1 MRSALR
7 SATAAAALAAMLVAG
22 PAAGATPPVTVVAVL
37 PLSPVDTGMPYA
49 VLPVANQLDEM
60 TARLRQPFTKTP
72 NTTVVPLAA
81 VERALRSAGFYQ
93 ASALRAC
100 ATPEC
105 GQRIG
110 KLVGATRV
118 VMGGVTREMG
128 VVWSTDASIVDVR
141 TGRVVGELR
150 AGYKGDVKSM
160 VVGETTLGGCLL
172 RVMDH
177 RAPCKDDPGY

>member
-1 MRSALR
+1 MRFALR
-7 SATAAAALAAMLVAG
+7 FATAAAALVATIVVGPVAG
-22 PAAGATPPVTVVAVL
+22 TTQSATVVAVL

-60 TARLRQPFTKTP
+60 TARLRQPFTKSP
-72 NTTVVPLAA
+72 NMTVVPQAA
-81 VERALRSAGFYQ
+81 VERALRSAGFDQ
-93 ASALRAC
+93 NSALRAC

-150 AGYKGDVKSM
+150 AGYKGDVTSM
-160 VVGETTLGGCLL
+160 VVGETMLGGCLL

-177 RAPCKDDPGY
+177 RAPCKEDPGY